1 VAVNNEA
8 ERMWK
13 EAIAYFGIFHHWLG
27 GTEEIHRK
35 P

>member
-1 VAVNNEA
+1 MRL

-13 EAIAYFGIFHHWLG
+13 QAVAYFGIFHHWLG